1 MKSYILNLTTY
12 GMNGQPLDYDYTT
25 AAAIWNECDELNE
38 TLRFH
43 TVTLTETVNGS
54 LILSA
59 EPTGTES
66 TVANGHKKIIP
77 IGSRTFAYSHDK
89 TIIIRMREKVA
100 QIDGT
105 ICCSQTDF
113 TKQFSVI

>member
-12 GMNGQPLDYDYTT
+12 GMNGQPADYDYTT

-43 TVTLTETVNGS
+43 TVTLTETGNGS

-66 TVANGHKKIIP
+66 NGRERLAAYIEQNHL
-77 IGSRTFAYSHDK
+77 SRRLEHIADEYGAFELPSRFLMGEPELNELLA
-89 TIIIRMREKVA
+89 
-100 QIDGT
+100 
-105 ICCSQTDF
+105 
-113 TKQFSVI
+113 

>member
-12 GMNGQPLDYDYTT
+12 GMNGQPVDYDYTT
-25 AAAIWNECDELNE
+25 AAAIWNEMDELNE
-38 TLRFH
+38 MLRFH

-66 TVANGHKKIIP
+66 TGRERLAAYIEQNHL
-77 IGSRTFAYSHDK
+77 SRALERLADEYAAFELPSRFLMA
-89 TIIIRMREKVA
+89 EPELNELLA
-100 QIDGT
+100 
-105 ICCSQTDF
+105 
-113 TKQFSVI
+113 